1 MSFTLATLK
10 TAIQDYLECT
20 ETTFVTNLPTFI
32 KESESRIFKL
42 VELPKQRKNVQGTLT
57 TNNRFLAT
65 PTDFY
70 APFSVA
76 IISSNTYTYLD
87 YKHPSFIKEFAPSTA
102 TRGQPRYYSLFD
114 DTAFE
119 VGPVPDADYT
129 VEVHYLHKPTSL
141 TAGAESG
148 TTFLSTDYPDALLY
162 GSLAEAAVFLKE
174 TPDVIATFE
183 NRFKEAIARIK
194 TIAEG
199 RETRDEFRY
208 DMLRIG
214 MR

>member
-141 TAGAESG
+141 TAGAESR

-174 TPDVIATFE
+174 TPNVIATFE

-199 RETRDEFRY
+199 RETRDEYRY